1 MHEATIAQ
9 SILEAISAEAKKQ
22 EARPIAAKISCGV
35 LSGINNET
43 LKFAFEA
50 LSKDTVCENL
60 KLNIKQKPIKAKCK
74 KCDAIFAFDLH
85 ESKCPKCRH
94 DDFELLPDA
103 PLLLEEITFE
113 DK

>member
-22 EARPIAAKISCGV
+22 KARPIAAKISCGV

-43 LKFAFEA
+43 LCFAFEA
-50 LSKDTVCENL
+50 ISKDTICENL
-60 KLNIKQKPIKAKCK
+60 KLNIEQKPIKAKCK
-74 KCDAIFAFDLH
+74 KCHVTFQFDLH